1 MLESMIRV
9 VPTFAGRPRV
19 SLPLAASRAKRRAW
33 RLADLCAALGLG
45 PLAGLVG
52 VARSLF
58 GSEVC
63 PQSVCAHIRLVRFC
77 VEEEVDFSRTQQPT
91 NTASHSRAAT

>member
-9 VPTFAGRPRV
+9 VPTFAV
-19 SLPLAASRAKRRAW
+19 SSAACASRAKRRAW

-52 VARSLF
+52 VARSVF
-58 GSEVC
+58 GGEVC
-63 PQSVCAHIRLVRFC
+63 PQSVCAHIRLVRYC
-77 VEEEVDFSRTQQPT
+77 VEEEVD
-91 NTASHSRAAT
+91 